1 MPGIDTEKALVED
14 FKASMR
20 ALAASVCLVTAR
32 SPDGTYHG
40 MAVTS
45 ATSLSMN
52 PPSMLVAVN
61 KSASIHPIIKET
73 GKFCVNLL
81 SDQQDS
87 MLESFSRSDMRDRRF
102 ASDHWVEGRGGL
114 PVLKEAIF
122 AQICRV
128 AAAHD
133 FGTHTVFFGQVDE
146 VIRPTASDSQDAPI
160 IWLNGGR
167 VSVSACNKA
176 GA

>member
-1 MPGIDTEKALVED
+1 MPDVDAEKVLVDD

-32 SPDGTYHG
+32 GSDGTYHG

-45 ATSLSMN
+45 ATSLSMD

-61 KSASIHPIIKET
+61 KSASIHPIITET
-73 GKFCVNLL
+73 GRFCVNLL
-81 SDQQDS
+81 SDQQDG
-87 MLESFSRSDMRDRRF
+87 MLECFSRSDMRDRRF
-102 ASDHWVEGRGGL
+102 ASDDWIEGKGGL

-122 AQICRV
+122 AQTCTV
-128 AAAHD
+128 AEAHD
-133 FGTHTVFFGQVDE
+133 FGTHTVFFGRVDE
-146 VIRPTASDSQDAPI
+146 VIRPSDSASGDKPI

-167 VSVSACNKA
+167 VTVSTACKSRA
-176 GA
+176 